1 MKFRTRWMM
10 VPALLLSTL
19 AGCSLGD
26 DDSFQRQNLQ
36 QARTRWDTKD
46 VASYSYILELQ
57 CFCAPA
63 SQLSPV
69 LVTVQNGAVAS
80 LQYWDEDP
88 EDRTPAPAS
97 VFGPYDTVEELFDFI
112 ADAISRSATGRPPQ
126 VRVLGTPIEF
136 IQHGKPDQILADL
149 GLDGPGLAHQ
159 ARQLVSALR
168 A

>member
-63 SQLSPV
+63 SELKPV
-69 LVTVQNGAVAS
+69 LVTVNNGAVVS
-80 LQYWDEDP
+80 LQYWNENP
-88 EDRTPAPAS
+88 NNRPPAPAAI
-97 VFGPYDTVEELFDFI
+97 FGPYDTVEELFALVD
-112 ADAISRSATGRPPQ
+112 DAIDRDADVLQ
-126 VRVLGTPIEF
+126 VGYNSEYGFPEAVNVDYEAGGSEQLLFFVTQFTPAAA
-136 IQHGKPDQILADL
+136 P
-149 GLDGPGLAHQ
+149 
-159 ARQLVSALR
+159 
-168 A
+168 

>member
-46 VASYSYILELQ
+46 VASYTYILELQ

-63 SQLSPV
+63 SELKPV
-69 LVTVQNGAVAS
+69 LVTVNNGAVVS
-80 LQYWDEDP
+80 LQYWNENP
-88 EDRTPAPAS
+88 NNRPPAPAAI
-97 VFGPYDTVEELFDFI
+97 FGPYDTVEELFALVD
-112 ADAISRSATGRPPQ
+112 DAIDRDADVLQ
-126 VRVLGTPIEF
+126 VGYNSEYGFPEAVNVDYEAGGSEQLLFFVTQFTPAAA
-136 IQHGKPDQILADL
+136 P
-149 GLDGPGLAHQ
+149 
-159 ARQLVSALR
+159 
-168 A
+168 